1 MLTARLTELCA
12 RTEAEYAYRLHKD
25 IVPLIMQPKYKAD
38 GWLGALLGNKLY
50 FDISDPEK
58 LTTNMPSLMIEL
70 ERRIG
75 GGVLPTQPAANNL
88 VDTNTTTVVTSA
100 SSQSVRSSYETC
112 LTMSPPPT
120 TVVGV
125 EEPKWYV
132 VGLCITLISPH
143 FFPLVST
150 ISGGVHMHA
159 HDPDNTSRYRWSSSD
174 VLAWLTGFSTPQ
186 SLCEQLAHFDG
197 AALRQLRQMKTNA
210 PANYYTTLRDDM
222 HFDTLYALQFT
233 DALDKLP

>member
-1 MLTARLTELCA
+1 
-12 RTEAEYAYRLHKD
+12 
-25 IVPLIMQPKYKAD
+25 
-38 GWLGALLGNKLY
+38 
-50 FDISDPEK
+50 
-58 LTTNMPSLMIEL
+58 
-70 ERRIG
+70 
-75 GGVLPTQPAANNL
+75 
-88 VDTNTTTVVTSA
+88 
-100 SSQSVRSSYETC
+100 
-112 LTMSPPPT
+112 
-120 TVVGV
+120 
-125 EEPKWYV
+125 
-132 VGLCITLISPH
+132 
-143 FFPLVST
+143 
-150 ISGGVHMHA
+150 MHA